1 MSTSVDMASAGIR
14 TGQFKYMSPS
24 AIPSLHRN
32 NKVLTRRDQAGSD
45 ADWIGVDLVPVQK
58 SVRDARGRTGSAH
71 RTLNRNG
78 FELIQQPFAAGA
90 MDFLD
95 NDRVVTD
102 YYPHCADV
110 IREMTGASVVAA
122 FDHNIRSATG
132 KNSKQQIKGG
142 QQVQGP
148 AHVVHGDYTLTSAPE
163 RLRRLAE
170 PPRTN
175 DTWRPVIAAS
185 QSLLDPTQVEQ
196 AITSGRFAIVNLW
209 RNIGT
214 EPVARNPMA
223 LCDGQ
228 TVRPDDLVV
237 FEIHYADRIGEN
249 YFARHAATHE
259 WSCYPAMTPDE
270 ALLIT
275 QWDSAG
281 ELAQSDGAAADAAN
295 PDSPCTFS
303 FHSAFEDPTT
313 PDDAPDRWSIE
324 VRCAVLYC

>member
-1 MSTSVDMASAGIR
+1 MSSSVDSVAASIR
-14 TGQFKYMSPS
+14 QGKFSYMQAS

-32 NKVLTRRDQAGSD
+32 GKVLTRRDQDGSD
-45 ADWIGVDLVPVQK
+45 AQWVGVDLAPIAMP
-58 SVRDARGRTGSAH
+58 VRDARALTGSDH
-71 RTLNRNG
+71 RSLTHNG
-78 FELIQQPFAAGA
+78 FELISEPYSAKA
-90 MDFLD
+90 MNFMD
-95 NDRVVTD
+95 NDQVVSD
-102 YYPHCADV
+102 YYPHCAAV
-110 IREMTGASVVAA
+110 IREMTGAAVVAA

-132 KNSKQQIKGG
+132 KNSKQRIKGG

-163 RLRRLAE
+163 RLRKLAE

-175 DTWRPVIAAS
+175 DTWRPPNGAA
-185 QSLLDPTQVEQ
+185 SLLDPAQVEQ
-196 AITSGRFAIVNLW
+196 AIRNGRFGIINLW
-209 RNIGT
+209 RNIAT

-228 TVRPDDLVV
+228 TVRPQDLVV

-249 YFARHAATHE
+249 YFARHAPGHQ
-259 WSCYPAMTPDE
+259 WYCYPAMTPDE

-281 ELAQSDGAAADAAN
+281 ELAKSNGSAADSTI
-295 PDSPCTFS
+295 PDSTCTFS

-313 PDDAPDRWSIE
+313 PEDAPDRWSIE
-324 VRCAVLYC
+324 VRCAVLYV